1 MLKRIFISFFVL
13 LVIFGCTTQK
23 QPNSQTKIEEE
34 KIETK
39 GIEEK
44 LSLSAA
50 ELKKLIAE
58 KNEDYLLIDVR
69 TGKEYNTG
77 HIPTA
82 INIPHTE
89 IEKHINEIP
98 EDKLIIVY
106 CQVGGRASV
115 AASKLKDL
123 GYSEVINFGGIN
135 SYKYKLEK

>member
-1 MLKRIFISFFVL
+1 MFKRIFISFFVL

-34 KIETK
+34 QIKTK

-44 LSLSAA
+44 LNLSAA
-50 ELKKLIAE
+50 ELKKLIDE

-69 TGKEYNTG
+69 TRKEYNTG

>member
-50 ELKKLIAE
+50 ELKELIDE

-69 TGKEYNTG
+69 TRKEYNTG

-82 INIPHTE
+82 INIPYTQ
-89 IEKHINEIP
+89 IEKRTNEIP
-98 EDKLIIVY
+98 KDRLIVVY
-106 CQVGGRASV
+106 CKVGGRSSV
-115 AASKLKDL
+115 AESKLKEL
-123 GYSEVINFGGIN
+123 GYKNVLNFGGIN
-135 SYKYKLEK
+135 SYPYKLEK

>member
-34 KIETK
+34 QIKTK

-44 LSLSAA
+44 LNLSAA
-50 ELKKLIAE
+50 ELKKLIDE

-69 TGKEYNTG
+69 TRKEYNTG

-82 INIPHTE
+82 INILHTQ
-89 IEKHINEIP
+89 IEKRTNEIP
-98 EDKLIIVY
+98 KDRLIVVY
-106 CQVGGRASV
+106 CKVGGRSSV
-115 AASKLKDL
+115 AESKLKEL
-123 GYSEVINFGGIN
+123 GYKNVLNFGGIN
-135 SYKYKLEK
+135 SYPYKLEK

>member
-1 MLKRIFISFFVL
+1 LLKKIFISFFVL
-13 LVIFGCTTQK
+13 FVIFGCTIQK

-50 ELKKLIAE
+50 ELKKLIDE
-58 KNEDYLLIDVR
+58 KNEGYLLIDVR
-69 TGKEYNTG
+69 TRKEYNTG

-106 CQVGGRASV
+106 CQVGRRASV